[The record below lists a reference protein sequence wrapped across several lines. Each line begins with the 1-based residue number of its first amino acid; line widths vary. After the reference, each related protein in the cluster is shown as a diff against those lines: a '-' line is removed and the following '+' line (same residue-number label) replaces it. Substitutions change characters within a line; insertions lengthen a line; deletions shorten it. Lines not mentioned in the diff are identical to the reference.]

1 MLIENTYPKL
11 THKKRQLTKLK
22 NFWNFFLLAAARIV
36 IMINI
41 LTWWYPRCIIACAGI
56 RLFWSV
62 IYNKPL
68 DEDNIIKRLSSLW
81 INTCLL
87 LVILDWLSKK
97 SFAIFV
103 VPIVI
108 FWMAILL
115 GIIFFA
121 DYKHQKTNITTFY
134 RILFLSLRTPLLML
148 FFWIKMNRPMIVTI
162 SVSGGIMLI
171 WIILFFKP
179 LMLELKKK
187 FHV

>member
-1 MLIENTYPKL
+1 MQIENTYPRL

-22 NFWNFFLLAAARIV
+22 NFGNVFLLAAARIV
-36 IMINI
+36 IFINLI
-41 LTWWYPRCIIACAGI
+41 TGWYPRCIIVCAWI
-56 RLFWSV
+56 WLFWAA
-62 IYNKPL
+62 IYDKPL
-68 DEDNIIKRLSSLW
+68 DEDNIIKRISSFW
-81 INTCLL
+81 INSCLL
-87 LVILDWLSKK
+87 LVILDWLSPK
-97 SFAIFV
+97 SFAFFV

-108 FWMAILL
+108 FGMAIILS
-115 GIIFFA
+115 IIFFA

-134 RILFLSLRTPLLML
+134 RILFLSLWIPIIML
-148 FFWIKMNRPMIVTI
+148 FFWVKMNWPMIVTI